1 MYMNKEKLSAQL
13 AVLDFNECNLSQ

>member
-1 MYMNKEKLSAQL
+1 MNKEKLSAQL